1 MNTETGYNGYRN
13 YETWLVNLWLD
24 NGDSVCC
31 LASDFRDLHD
41 FSNAIRDELTDRA
54 NDAVGSTGMFSDL
67 LGAALQV
74 VDWRAVAESLADGY
88 FDESDDD
95 DDKKEAE

>member
-1 MNTETGYNGYRN
+1 MSTETGYNGYRN

-41 FSNAIRDELTDRA
+41 FSNAIRDELNDRA
-54 NDAVGSTGMFSDL
+54 TDIIGTTGMFSDL
-67 LGAALQV
+67 LGRALQA
-74 VDWRAVAESLADGY
+74 VDWRAIAEHQADGY

-95 DDKKEAE
+95 DDAVSE